1 MFIGHIK
8 RSNYVIYMNLHY
20 DSSFINESLSNHD
33 WIIQDS
39 IYAPK
44 RYHKPALLHT
54 MISSLNKKK
63 DHDNESDE
71 EIVEE
76 ITDSIC
82 QDILN
87 ESDADET
94 NTDKQLWEDDYTIKT
109 YIFRFFYFRKLCIL
123 SRQLFVVFNFI
134 YYPLFKIDF
143 SLLHLSI
150 KVIVFHT
157 LCAFMVGWLLVKI

>member
-1 MFIGHIK
+1 M
-8 RSNYVIYMNLHY
+8 
-20 DSSFINESLSNHD
+20 SNHD

-44 RYHKPALLHT
+44 RYHKPALPHT

-94 NTDKQLWEDDYTIKT
+94 NTDK
-109 YIFRFFYFRKLCIL
+109 
-123 SRQLFVVFNFI
+123 
-134 YYPLFKIDF
+134 
-143 SLLHLSI
+143 
-150 KVIVFHT
+150 
-157 LCAFMVGWLLVKI
+157 

>member
-1 MFIGHIK
+1 
-8 RSNYVIYMNLHY
+8 
-20 DSSFINESLSNHD
+20 
-33 WIIQDS
+33 
-39 IYAPK
+39 
-44 RYHKPALLHT
+44 

-94 NTDKQLWEDDYTIKT
+94 NTGK
-109 YIFRFFYFRKLCIL
+109 
-123 SRQLFVVFNFI
+123 
-134 YYPLFKIDF
+134 
-143 SLLHLSI
+143 
-150 KVIVFHT
+150 
-157 LCAFMVGWLLVKI
+157 